1 MKIKKLLAALLCV
14 LCAISLCGC
23 DLLVFDT
30 EELLAPPEL
39 TGDMR
44 PIGEETILQHF
55 PNIYKHCLEEGY
67 DVLKEPIPVVPAQHY
82 HMGGIKVNLASRTS
96 MNDLYAVGEASCNG
110 VHGKNRLASN
120 SLLES
125 LVFAQRAA
133 DDIVYGINH
142 VDADVEKVDMSAYDD
157 LDSVFA
163 EYKENIFGE
172 MERER
177 TNND

>member
-1 MKIKKLLAALLCV
+1 MDDTWNIRQKIGMVFQNPDNQIIAAIV
-14 LCAISLCGC
+14 E
-23 DLLVFDT
+23 D
-30 EELLAPPEL
+30 
-39 TGDMR
+39 
-44 PIGEETILQHF
+44 
-55 PNIYKHCLEEGY
+55 